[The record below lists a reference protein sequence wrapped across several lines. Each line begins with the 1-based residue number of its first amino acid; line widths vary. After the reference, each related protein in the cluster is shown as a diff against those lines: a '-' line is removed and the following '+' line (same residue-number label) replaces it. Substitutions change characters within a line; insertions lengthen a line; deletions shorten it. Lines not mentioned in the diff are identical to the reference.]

1 MGDRLGP
8 RLDLGK
14 PIAGTVF
21 PNFSMLRPTSRTIRV
36 WHPRGPEKTEVW
48 AWIFVDKAAPPEV
61 KKALRLAGAR
71 VFGPGGTFEQ
81 DDMDN
86 WQGCTQTAP
95 RAAWV
100 RSEGTRL
107 NSSHLGISYAVFC
120 LKKKKQEMT
129 ES

>member
-1 MGDRLGP
+1 TAPYPYSSSLSFLCQHASP
-8 RLDLGK
+8 RPLPSFPTRRSSDL
-14 PIAGTVF
+14 
-21 PNFSMLRPTSRTIRV
+21 
-36 WHPRGPEKTEVW
+36 
-48 AWIFVDKAAPPEV
+48 IFVDKAAPPEV

-95 RAAWV
+95 RAVWV